1 MLNWLTGA
9 DDLQLLK
16 GRCLQPD
23 PDHYCYASTAEEDR
37 VSEDSYVNCPF
48 LAMFEVVSGT
58 YASSNVSFV
67 ICPSKIII
75 IRVAV
80 YIENPNPDTYIY

>member
-1 MLNWLTGA
+1 MLNWLTGV

-48 LAMFEVVSGT
+48 LATST
-58 YASSNVSFV
+58 YTSSNVSFV
-67 ICPSKIII
+67 ICPSKVII